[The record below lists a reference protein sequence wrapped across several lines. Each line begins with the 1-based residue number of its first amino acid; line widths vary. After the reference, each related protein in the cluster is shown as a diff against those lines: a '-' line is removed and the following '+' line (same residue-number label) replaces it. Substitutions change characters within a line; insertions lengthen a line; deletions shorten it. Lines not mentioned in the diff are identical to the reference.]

1 MNWIK
6 IECLGARD
14 KRNPN
19 GSPNGVLVV
28 EQKSDG
34 DVVDTGEF
42 VIDDVFEHH
51 GEVLV
56 GLGEEGGVFRDVLA
70 DVPEDAG
77 RAGLGGAGAEK
88 LGAGEPDGG
97 DAVVL
102 LALAPRVEVE
112 DHPRPRCPAP
122 RGRCVRGGVRWRIDG
137 VGEGVV
143 DYSVGA

>member
-6 IECLGARD
+6 IIEFFGAGD
-14 KRNPN
+14 KRN
-19 GSPNGVLVV
+19 PNGVLVV
-28 EQKSDG
+28 EEESDG
-34 DVVDTGEF
+34 NVVDAGEF
-42 VIDDVFEHH
+42 IIDDVFEHH

-77 RAGLGGAGAEK
+77 GAGLGGAGAED

-102 LALAPRVEVE
+102 LPLTPHVEVE
-112 DHPRPRCPAP
+112 DHAGPRRRTPRW
-122 RGRCVRGGVRWRIDG
+122 RRVGGGVRWRIDG
-137 VGEGVV
+137 VGESVV
-143 DYSVGA
+143 DDSVGA